1 MLKSLLIRSFLV
13 GCVAFCYAGTAVA
26 QEKSNYAYLGLEP
39 EIVTNYI
46 SDSAKKLGYV
56 RVAVELMIY
65 DVNQL
70 EIAEHH
76 MPLLR
81 STAIE
86 IFGQQPEEKVK
97 SLTGREDIRRAI
109 LKALQEHMK
118 EETGGEVVKN
128 VIFTKYLYQ
137 GG

>member
-1 MLKSLLIRSFLV
+1 MLKTLFLRCLAITCLV
-13 GCVAFCYAGTAVA
+13 FGSASALHA
-26 QEKSNYAYLGLEP
+26 QEQANYAYLGLEP

-56 RVAVELMIY
+56 RVQMELMIH
-65 DVNQL
+65 DVGQL

-86 IFGQQPEEKVK
+86 IFGQQPAEKVK
-97 SLTGREDIRRAI
+97 SLTGREDIRLAI
-109 LKALQEHMK
+109 LKALQDHMK
-118 EETGGEVVKN
+118 QETGGEVIKN

>member
-1 MLKSLLIRSFLV
+1 MLKSLVLRVFAVSFFVL
-13 GCVAFCYAGTAVA
+13 GSSAAMA
-26 QEKSNYAYLGLEP
+26 QDKANYAYLSLEP

-46 SDSAKKLGYV
+46 SDSAQKLGYV
-56 RVAVELMIY
+56 RVSVELMIN

-86 IFGQQPEEKVK
+86 IFGQQPAEKVK

-118 EETGGEVVKN
+118 QETGGEVVKN

-137 GG
+137 GS

>member
-1 MLKSLLIRSFLV
+1 MLSS
-13 GCVAFCYAGTAVA
+13 AGTALA
-26 QEKSNYAYLGLEP
+26 QERANYAYLGLEP

-46 SDSAKKLGYV
+46 SESAKKLGYV
-56 RVAVELMIY
+56 RVSVELMIH
-65 DVNQL
+65 DVSLL
-70 EIAEHH
+70 EVAEHH

-97 SLTGREDIRRAI
+97 SLTGREEIRLAI

-118 EETGGEVVKN
+118 QETGGEVIKN

>member
-1 MLKSLLIRSFLV
+1 MLKSLFLRCFLITVVVLSN
-13 GCVAFCYAGTAVA
+13 AGTASA
-26 QEKSNYAYLGLEP
+26 QERANFAYLGIEP

-46 SDSAKKLGYV
+46 SESAKKLGYV
-56 RVAVELMIY
+56 RVSVELMIY
-65 DVNQL
+65 DVSLL
-70 EIAEHH
+70 EVAEHH

-97 SLTGREDIRRAI
+97 SLTGREEIRQAI

-118 EETGGEVVKN
+118 QETGGEVIKN

>member
-1 MLKSLLIRSFLV
+1 MLKPLVLRVFVLSFFLF
-13 GCVAFCYAGTAVA
+13 GGNLAVA
-26 QEKSNYAYLGLEP
+26 QDNANYAYLGLEP

-46 SDSAKKLGYV
+46 SDSAQKLGYV
-56 RVAVELMIY
+56 RVSVELMIH
-65 DVNQL
+65 DVNEL

-86 IFGQQPEEKVK
+86 IFGQQPAEKVK

-109 LKALQEHMK
+109 LKALQEHMQQ
-118 EETGGEVVKN
+118 ETGGEVIKN

>member
-1 MLKSLLIRSFLV
+1 MFKSLVLRVFAVSLFV
-13 GCVAFCYAGTAVA
+13 FGCSSALA
-26 QEKSNYAYLGLEP
+26 QDKANYAYLGLEP

-46 SDSAKKLGYV
+46 SDSAQKLGYV
-56 RVAVELMIY
+56 RVSLELMIH

-70 EIAEHH
+70 AIAEHH

-86 IFGQQPEEKVK
+86 IFGQQPAEKVK

-109 LKALQEHMK
+109 LKALQEHMQQ
-118 EETGGEVVKN
+118 ETGGEVIKN

-137 GG
+137 GA

>member
-1 MLKSLLIRSFLV
+1 MLKSLVLRVFALGLLV
-13 GCVAFCYAGTAVA
+13 ICSNAAVA
-26 QEKSNYAYLGLEP
+26 QDKSNFAYLSLEP

-46 SDSAKKLGYV
+46 SDSAQKLGYV
-56 RVAVELMIY
+56 RVSVELMIN
-65 DVNQL
+65 DVSQL

-76 MPLLR
+76 LPLLR

-86 IFGQQPEEKVK
+86 IFGQQPAEKVK

-109 LKALQEHMK
+109 LKALQEHMTQ
-118 EETGGEVVKN
+118 ETGGEVVKN

>member
-1 MLKSLLIRSFLV
+1 MFKSLVLRVFAVSFFVL
-13 GCVAFCYAGTAVA
+13 GCNSALA
-26 QEKSNYAYLGLEP
+26 QDKANYAYLGLEP

-46 SDSAKKLGYV
+46 SDSAQKLGYV
-56 RVAVELMIY
+56 RVSVELMIN

-81 STAIE
+81 ATAIE
-86 IFGQQPEEKVK
+86 IFGQQPAEKVK

-109 LKALQEHMK
+109 LKALQEHMQQ
-118 EETGGEVVKN
+118 ETGGEVIKN

-137 GG
+137 GA